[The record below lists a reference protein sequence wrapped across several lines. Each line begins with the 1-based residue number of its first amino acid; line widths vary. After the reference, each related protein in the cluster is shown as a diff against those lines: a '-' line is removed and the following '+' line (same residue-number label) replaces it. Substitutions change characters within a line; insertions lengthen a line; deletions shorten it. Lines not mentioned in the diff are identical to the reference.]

1 MVLMV
6 LFAVS
11 FSSRP
16 VIRLKVSMTFT
27 PKALPIGFNS
37 SVNMYLCFEISSAT
51 TAAESGNRQP
61 SSPVQCWGH
70 SLLSS
75 VGARG
80 EGLCIMR
87 SWYLKSLYLE
97 LSSFDIRFCSMSTAL
112 EKGDLLL
119 SRHSERVNLTLL
131 GRGALD
137 PLFRVQEWSF

>member
-1 MVLMV
+1 MVRDSLRDQESMV
-6 LFAVS
+6 TVS
-11 FSSRP
+11 LETSECGQGVSEDQDCIAPGVYR
-16 VIRLKVSMTFT
+16 IRRLQSGGFT
-27 PKALPIGFNS
+27 L
-37 SVNMYLCFEISSAT
+37 
-51 TAAESGNRQP
+51 
-61 SSPVQCWGH
+61 
-70 SLLSS
+70 
-75 VGARG
+75 ARG